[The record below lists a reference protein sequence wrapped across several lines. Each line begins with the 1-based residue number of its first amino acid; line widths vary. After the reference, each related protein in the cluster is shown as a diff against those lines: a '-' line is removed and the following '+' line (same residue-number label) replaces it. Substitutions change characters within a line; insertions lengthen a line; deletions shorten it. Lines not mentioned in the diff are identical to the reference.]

1 MNHFCIV
8 KNLRQILLVE
18 AGGAVICHLLH
29 VVMLLSDSR
38 PYVLSYFL
46 SSAFLSWSSPPFLF
60 SSLPSYAC
68 VTANLQF
75 KWRCICLY
83 LANFKTRLKMEDV
96 LLNMCY

>member
-1 MNHFCIV
+1 M
-8 KNLRQILLVE
+8 LME
-18 AGGAVICHLLH
+18 ASGAVLCHLLH

-38 PYVLSYFL
+38 PSILSYFFFF
-46 SSAFLSWSSPPFLF
+46 AFLSWSPPPFLF
-60 SSLPSYAC
+60 SSLPLYAC

-83 LANFKTRLKMEDV
+83 LANFKTRLETEDV